1 MVSIVSDKD
10 KQRDQWLPALAHPAR
25 RRVVEML
32 SERARTAGELHG
44 AFPIAAPAM
53 SRHLRVLR
61 SAGLIGNEPKEDDA
75 RVRIYS
81 LRVEPIEDL
90 TTWLSGLSSHWK
102 SQLESFKR
110 YAEQRDS
117 EVD

>member
-1 MVSIVSDKD
+1 MISISLDKD
-10 KQRDQWLPALAHPAR
+10 KRRDLTLPALGHPAR

-32 SERARTAGELHG
+32 SQGPRTAGELHG

-61 SAGLIGNEPKEDDA
+61 SAGLIADQPKPDDA

-81 LRVEPIEDL
+81 LRVEAIEDL
-90 TTWLSGLSSHWK
+90 TTWLSDLSSHWR
-102 SQLESFKR
+102 SQLDSFKR
-110 YAEQRDS
+110 YAEQRGPGAD
-117 EVD
+117 